1 MEVTKIVSVHFLI
14 AIVFTAH
21 GCISQHWSHGWLPG
35 GKRNAVS
42 MDAYLE
48 MVNDEDIIT
57 DFEIPKYQYLYQKM
71 NSPPAYITSAIGNF
85 RKRGS
90 SNQTCSKILTDNLSQ
105 LPIYLKTY
113 FVAEKICSIF

>member
-14 AIVFTAH
+14 AIVFTTH

-71 NSPPAYITSAIGNF
+71 NSPQAYIPDISD
-85 RKRGS
+85 RKFQEKRKLQ
-90 SNQTCSKILTDNLSQ
+90 SNLQQNTD
-105 LPIYLKTY
+105 
-113 FVAEKICSIF
+113 